1 MPPHVS
7 TTLSIRDEPRQLIPS
22 IATVAGLLTTADLK
36 IPAYQRPYS
45 WQESSA
51 ADLVS
56 DIRRFRS
63 AGHYRIGTVIL
74 HSHRHG
80 GDSTSD
86 TLDVVDGQQRYLTFA
101 LIAHAL
107 AESPRLTDTAL
118 AQRLRDAVDSVHL
131 PVRHDGK
138 SDDNLRRNLAHI
150 AHLVG
155 QWPGS
160 EIDDF
165 ARFFLDEC
173 SVVVLEVR
181 ELEAAFQMFDS
192 QNTRGRTLYPA
203 DLLKAYHLREFTRT
217 RPNSAHLL
225 EVVRSWES
233 IDPAEINHVIA
244 AVLFPIKQWSRHRP
258 LPRTGF
264 SSTDTGMF
272 KGVQEGAGGNGR
284 FRWAR
289 LPLLAKASV
298 ERFRRDNRTL
308 IDRGVVDELET
319 PFQITQPVI
328 DGEMFFEMVNHYVH
342 EARAAGIRRPE
353 WSSFTS
359 EQVAPPH
366 PDLNPIVQILDGL
379 PPGAGNR
386 YTRELFDCLL
396 IAYVDRFGWHE
407 IAQAAQ
413 ILARH
418 AFQLRIALQRIALP
432 SVDTHA
438 LSVHPRVSPTDENLF
453 SDISHALDPEVVLR
467 RFAPSPDPER
477 VATQS
482 LDRLYSVEADPVTV
496 AQVVS

>member
-7 TTLSIRDEPRQLIPS
+7 ATSPKHDNPRQLTPL
-22 IATVAGLLTTADLK
+22 IASVAELLTTAGLK

-45 WQESSA
+45 WKASSA

-56 DIRRFRS
+56 DVRRFRS

-74 HSHRHG
+74 HSHRLD
-80 GDSTSD
+80 GDSAFG

-107 AESPRLTDTAL
+107 AESPHSLETAL
-118 AQRLRDAVDSVHL
+118 RDRLRHAVNCVRL

-138 SDDNLRRNLAHI
+138 SDENLRRNLAHI
-150 AHLVG
+150 ARLVG
-155 QWPGS
+155 QWPDA
-160 EIDDF
+160 ELEEF

-173 SVVVLEVR
+173 SVVVLKVR
-181 ELEAAFQMFDS
+181 ELESAFQMFDS
-192 QNTRGRTLYPA
+192 QNTRGRTLYPT

-217 RPNSAHLL
+217 KPTTAHLL
-225 EVVRSWES
+225 EVVRRWES

-258 LPRTGF
+258 LPRSGF
-264 SSTDTGMF
+264 SSADIGLF
-272 KGVQEGAGGNGR
+272 KGVQEGAYGNGR

-289 LPLLAKASV
+289 LPLLAQASV
-298 ERFRRDNRTL
+298 ERFRRDNLTL
-308 IDRGVVDELET
+308 IDHGVVDQLET
-319 PFQITQPVI
+319 PFQIAQPVI
-328 DGEMFFEMVNHYVH
+328 DGEMFFDMVNHYIH
-342 EARAAGIRRPE
+342 ESRAAGIRRTE
-353 WSSFTS
+353 WSSATS
-359 EQVAPPH
+359 DQETPPH
-366 PDLNPIVQILDGL
+366 SDLKPLLHVLDGL

-396 IAYVDRFGWHE
+396 VAYVDRFGWHE
-407 IAQAAQ
+407 IGQAAQ

-438 LSVHPRVSPTDENLF
+438 LSVHPRISTTDENLF
-453 SDISHALDPEVVLR
+453 SDISHALDPDVVLR
-467 RFAPSPDPER
+467 RFAPSPDPEMVVKQR
-477 VATQS
+477 LDKLYPTANNPVPVPQVAS
-482 LDRLYSVEADPVTV
+482 
-496 AQVVS
+496 